1 MYCLFLV
8 ERESILFSKKVSEPT
23 IDRYSL
29 KGFNIIAVVK
39 LDFVYDANNLDN
51 ILDVSLILKRGN
63 RQEQIENLKYQ
74 GVRLE
79 ARRWERWKA
88 KEKVVLSMRKG
99 GGSLKQESKFVFVS
113 PTVLEGVWNMT
124 IEFWNMKNLKLWFE
138 IRKP

>member
-79 ARRWERWKA
+79 ARR
-88 KEKVVLSMRKG
+88 
-99 GGSLKQESKFVFVS
+99 
-113 PTVLEGVWNMT
+113 
-124 IEFWNMKNLKLWFE
+124 
-138 IRKP
+138 